1 MSEFNYNSDFEHR
14 LSTKEIIRLIRGEK
28 DSVDQIISTSR
39 VHAIDGKGDTALHI
53 CAAQGRLQFCDRLV
67 RAGANPNLPNYNG
80 QRAHERA
87 RENGHELVAVQL
99 ESISII
105 GAPDQIK
112 PDETAVP
119 VNIVSVDEPFRMPA
133 KTAPVTLK
141 IESTREAGPDW
152 EFEGDEEA
160 TDFHNSQLIENY
172 YEESFLFDGHVER
185 LGDDDGAEFDFD
197 DATLTRIGIKGD
209 GIVEVS
215 VPTAK
220 NAETSTFRRFLDG
233 QRIRSAKPQA
243 PSTRHF
249 AIEKANIDRWVEA
262 LLQKGRCDEEMID
275 DLISFVRGQF
285 CYDDL
290 FANVSVEMA
299 ALGLMHDVEE
309 NVQLNACRFSE
320 DWIDASDITDLL
332 QSILSGSNIK
342 PGIEAVFLSRSG
354 EERLFNQITDCSRK
368 IYSTIVEHELLL
380 SAALTLGEQIISG
393 EIQSE
398 TVTELDIHPLRQTED
413 SETLTTAMACLK
425 EYYGRLSAGDVS
437 PKNRKVAE
445 DAVASMKLSEFGIE
459 LICEGLKSGPMIE
472 IEVEVAKA
480 TLAQQMARRQSLFEA
495 ACISQLTHL
504 RRVAARFSVDELEQ
518 DDLFQDGYFGLVKSV
533 RKFHAGRG
541 NRVFTYAQYGI
552 RQAIARAIDDS
563 KSVIRIPVHF
573 AVKIRQLNAF
583 EVDRLAEIDR
593 YKYLLA
599 LTNVFKADLNEVHKI
614 ESAPRFPIEFDEIF
628 HGDLADGSDPLGGV
642 LDEQRKE
649 VIRSL
654 VQDLPERQA
663 DIISRRFGLDQ
674 DDEMTLEQIGQI
686 YGVTRER
693 IRQLEAKALGWL
705 RHPIRANLLI
715 RLL

>member
-1 MSEFNYNSDFEHR
+1 MAEFNHNPDLEHR
-14 LSTKEIIRLIRGEK
+14 LSTKEIIKLIRGEK
-28 DSVDQIISTSR
+28 DCVDQIISTSR
-39 VHAIDGKGDTALHI
+39 VHAVDGKGDTALHI

-67 RAGANPNLPNYNG
+67 RAGANPNLLNYNG
-80 QRAHERA
+80 QQPHERA

-105 GAPDQIK
+105 GAPDQIN
-112 PDETAVP
+112 PDETEVP
-119 VNIVSVDEPFRMPA
+119 ANIASADEPLRGPA
-133 KTAPVTLK
+133 KNSPVSLK
-141 IESTREAGPDW
+141 IESDRQAGLDW

-160 TDFHNSQLIENY
+160 TDFHNSKLIEDY

-209 GIVEVS
+209 GIAEVS
-215 VPTAK
+215 VPTAQ
-220 NAETSTFRRFLDG
+220 NAETSTFHSFLDG
-233 QRIRSAKPQA
+233 QRTRGAKPQA

-249 AIEKANIDRWVEA
+249 AIEKANIDRWVDA

-275 DLISFVRGQF
+275 GLISFVRGQF

-290 FANVSVEMA
+290 FANVSAEMA

-309 NVQLNACRFSE
+309 NAHVNACRFSK
-320 DWIDASDITDLL
+320 DWIDESDITDLL

-342 PGIEAVFLSRSG
+342 PGIEAFALSRSG
-354 EERLFNQITDCSRK
+354 EERLFNQISDCSWK
-368 IYSTIVEHELLL
+368 ICSTIVEHELLL
-380 SAALTLGEQIISG
+380 SATLTLGEQIISG

-398 TVTELDIHPLRQTED
+398 TVTDLDIHLLRLSED
-413 SETLTTAMACLK
+413 SETLTTALASLK
-425 EYYGRLSAGDVS
+425 EYHGRLSAGDVS
-437 PKNRKVAE
+437 GKDRKVAE
-445 DAVASMKLSEFGIE
+445 DAVAAIKLSEFGIE
-459 LICEGLKSGPMIE
+459 LICEGLKSSPIIE
-472 IEVEVAKA
+472 IEVAKE
-480 TLAQQMARRQSLFEA
+480 TLEQQMARRQSLFEA
-495 ACISQLTHL
+495 VCISQLTHL
-504 RRVAARFSVDELEQ
+504 RRVAARFTVDELEQ

-533 RKFHAGRG
+533 KKFHAGRG

-583 EVDRLAEIDR
+583 DVDRLAEINR
-593 YKYLLA
+593 HEYLLA
-599 LTNVFKADLNEVHKI
+599 LANVFKADLNEVHKI
-614 ESAPRFPIEFDEIF
+614 ESTPRFPIEFDEVF

-649 VIRSL
+649 VIKSL
-654 VQDLPERQA
+654 LQNLPERQA
-663 DIISRRFGLDQ
+663 DIIIRRFGLDQ

-693 IRQLEAKALGWL
+693 IRQLEAKALRWL
-705 RHPIRANLLI
+705 RHPIRTNILIELL
-715 RLL
+715 